1 MSEQAET
8 VSVSFYNELLRE
20 VGFPMEPSP
29 NVPRFMQIKSELAQL
44 LELEEDDPALLCY
57 TFLEYAIEESER
69 VLNVMG
75 H

>member
-1 MSEQAET
+1 MSEESQI
-8 VSVSFYNELLRE
+8 VSVSFYNQLLRE
-20 VGFPMEPSP
+20 VAFPTEFSP
-29 NVPRFMQIKSELAQL
+29 DFVRFTQMRIALAQL